1 MITYVILTP
10 GDVAVGYIRSDKAPS
25 LEAMADKLAVDRAFT
40 DRDALLDANPGLI
53 LGYAQL
59 H

>member
-10 GDVAVGYIRSDKAPS
+10 GDNAVGYFTSACNPT
-25 LEAMADKLAVDRAFT
+25 LEAMADHLAILTGFE
-40 DRDALLDANPGLI
+40 DRDAMLAANPGLI
-53 LGYAQL
+53 LGFAPL

>member
-10 GDVAVGYIRSDKAPS
+10 GDVAVGLIRSTDPPT
-25 LEAMADKLAVDRAFT
+25 LEAMADRLATLTGFE
-40 DRDALLDANPGLI
+40 DRDALLVANPGLT
-53 LGYAQL
+53 LGFAPL